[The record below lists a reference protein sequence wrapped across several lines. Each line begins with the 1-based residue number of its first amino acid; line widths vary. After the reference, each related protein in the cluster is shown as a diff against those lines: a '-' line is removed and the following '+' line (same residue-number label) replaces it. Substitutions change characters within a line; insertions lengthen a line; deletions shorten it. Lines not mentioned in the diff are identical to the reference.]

1 MIRRW
6 TVFWVLVSLLVGGL
20 SGCNRAGGREEL
32 TISGFAFDTT
42 YTITLYQG
50 GNQELLD
57 SCIEKCSSYEKIFS
71 RTLKTSEVYQINE
84 ISSFYLGKTAK
95 KSVGKTDISTTEY
108 EILPDGSISFQISDT
123 LRDILKTGLAYAE
136 ASEGKFDI
144 TLEPVTS
151 LWNFKAE
158 KAQVPRKELITA
170 ALEHTGYQKVSL
182 TGNTLTFS
190 EPGIGIDLGG
200 IAKGFIADELK
211 AYLIENGVTGAIINL
226 GGNILCIGGK
236 SEDTPFCIGIQQPFA
251 DRNETI
257 AAVNVSDVSV
267 VSSGIYERY
276 FQTDDGKLYH
286 HIINPQTGYSYE
298 NDLLGVTII
307 SDKSADGD
315 ALSTTCFAL
324 GRKKG
329 LEYVDS
335 LENVYAVFVTK
346 DEKMWY
352 SQGFQGFLADT

>member
-1 MIRRW
+1 MMRKW
-6 TVFWVLVSLLVGGL
+6 TGVLMLLSLLIGCL
-20 SGCNRAGGREEL
+20 SGCNAAGGSEAL

-50 GNQELLD
+50 GNQQLLD
-57 SCIEKCSSYEKIFS
+57 SCIEKCSSYEKVFS
-71 RTLKTSEVYQINE
+71 RTLKTSELYQINE
-84 ISSFYLGKTAK
+84 ISAFYYEKTAK
-95 KSVGKTDISTTEY
+95 ESAEKADTNMTGY
-108 EILPDGSISFQISDT
+108 ELSEDGSISFQISDT
-123 LRDILKTGLAYAE
+123 LRDIVKIGLEYAE
-136 ASEGKFDI
+136 ISEGKFDI

-151 LWNFKAE
+151 LWNFKSE
-158 KAQVPRKELITA
+158 EAQVPKKELITA
-170 ALEHTGYQKVSL
+170 ALERTGYQKVSL

-190 EPGIGIDLGG
+190 EPGLGIDLGG

-211 AYLIENGVTGAIINL
+211 TYLMENGVTGAIINL
-226 GGNILCIGGK
+226 GGNLLCIGGK
-236 SEDTPFCIGIQQPFA
+236 DEDTPFCIGIQQPFA

-257 AAVNVSDVSV
+257 AAVNVSDLSV

-276 FQTDDGKLYH
+276 FQTEDGKMYH

-298 NDLLGVTII
+298 NDLLGVTIL
-307 SDKSADGD
+307 SAKSADGD

-335 LENVYAVFVTK
+335 LENVYAVFITK

-352 SQGFQGFLADT
+352 SQGFQEFLADA